1 MDTSDKAVI
10 LGAGPAGLTAGYEL
24 ARHGIPAC
32 ILEQDKVVGG
42 LSRTVNYKGFR
53 FDIGG
58 HRFYTKVGEVQRIWR
73 EILGDNFVER
83 DRLSRIYY
91 RNKFF
96 HYPLRPFNALWGLGP
111 LESCLILLSYFKSQ
125 LFPMRPEENFEQWIS
140 NRFGRRLFR
149 TFFKTYTEKVL
160 GMPCTE
166 VRAEWAAERIK
177 SLTLAQAIANVLFPR
192 IGKKKITTLIDR
204 FHYPIHGPG
213 MLWEKLADQLRERGQ
228 ELRLQTE
235 VVRLN
240 HDGRRI
246 LGIEVKN
253 ARGGLEEVTG
263 SEFISSIPMRG
274 LIRRLDPPAPE
285 IVCEAAERL
294 HYRDFLTVGVI
305 VNRPHLFPDNW
316 IYVHSTEVKVGRIQ
330 NYKNW
335 HPEMAGDAA
344 KTNLGLEYFCSRGDE
359 LWEKSDDDLKELA
372 KRELARLGLAR
383 PEDCEDC
390 IVIRVPKAYPV
401 YDTDY
406 ARYFPAVKAYLESF
420 SNLQC
425 VGRNGQHRYNSQDH
439 SMLTALLAVRNIMG
453 AHHDLWSVDTEGLNH
468 TEQEEPPARLSPEAA
483 YAKAP

>member
-1 MDTSDKAVI
+1 MDPTDNVVI

-24 ARHGIPAC
+24 ARHGIPAL

-42 LSRTVNYKGFR
+42 LSRTVNHKGFR

-58 HRFYTKVGEVQRIWR
+58 HRFYTKVGEVQRIW
-73 EILGDNFVER
+73 EEVLGDKFVER
-83 DRLSRIYY
+83 ARLSRIYY

-96 HYPLRPFNALWGLGP
+96 HYPLRPFNALWGLGL
-111 LESCLILLSYFKSQ
+111 LESCLILSSYLKSQ

-149 TFFKTYTEKVL
+149 IFFKTYTEKVL

-166 VRAEWAAERIK
+166 VRAEWAAQRIK
-177 SLTLAQAIANVLFPR
+177 SLTLAQAIANVVFPR
-192 IGKKKITTLIDR
+192 NGKKRITTLINK

-213 MLWEKLADQLRERGQ
+213 MMWEKLADQLRERGQ

-235 VVRLN
+235 IVRLN

-246 LGIEVKN
+246 LSVLVKN
-253 ARGGLEEVTG
+253 PEGGLEEKTG
-263 SEFISSIPMRG
+263 SEFISSIPLRG

-285 IVCEAAERL
+285 NVCEAAERL

-335 HPEMAGDAA
+335 HPEMSADPA

-359 LWEKSDDDLKELA
+359 LWEMPDERLKDLA
-372 KRELARLGLAR
+372 KRELERLGLAR
-383 PEDCEDC
+383 AEDCEDC

-401 YDTDY
+401 YDTGY
-406 ARYFPAVKAYLESF
+406 ARYFPTVKTYLGNF
-420 SNLQC
+420 SNLQL

-439 SMLTALLAVRNIMG
+439 SMLTALLAVRNILG
-453 AHHDLWSVDTEGLNH
+453 AHHDLWSVDTEELNH
-468 TEQEEPPARLSPEAA
+468 SEQEEPSVSLSAEAA
-483 YAKAP
+483 CLKAP

>member
-1 MDTSDKAVI
+1 MDSTDKVVI

-42 LSRTVNYKGFR
+42 LSRTVDYRGFR

-58 HRFYTKVGEVQRIWR
+58 HRFYTKVAEVQRIWE
-73 EILGDNFVER
+73 EILGDHFVER
-83 DRLSRIYY
+83 GRLSRIYY

-96 HYPLRPFNALWGLGP
+96 HYPLRPWNALRGLGP
-111 LESCLILLSYFKSQ
+111 FESCLILFSYLQSQ

-149 TFFKTYTEKVL
+149 IFFKTYTEKVL

-166 VRAEWAAERIK
+166 VRAEWAAQRIK
-177 SLTLAQAIANVLFPR
+177 NFTLGQAVASLFLRRN
-192 IGKKKITTLIDR
+192 GKKKITTLIDR

-213 MLWEKLADQLRERGQ
+213 MMWEKLTDRLREHGQ

-235 VVRLN
+235 VVRLS

-246 LGIEVKN
+246 LSVLVKN
-253 ARGGLEEVTG
+253 PPGGSEEIAG

-285 IVCEAAERL
+285 NVCEAAEQL

-305 VNRPHLFPDNW
+305 VNRAHLFPDNW

-335 HPEMAGDAA
+335 HPEMSADPA

-359 LWEKSDDDLKELA
+359 LWEMSDHKLKDLA
-372 KRELARLGLAR
+372 RRELERLGLAR
-383 PEDCEDC
+383 AEECEDC

-401 YDTDY
+401 YDRDY
-406 ARYFPAVKAYLESF
+406 ARYFPVVKTYLENF
-420 SNLQC
+420 SNLQL

-439 SMLTALLAVRNIMG
+439 SMVTALLAVRNILG
-453 AHHDLWSVDTEGLNH
+453 GHHDLWSVDTEELNH
-468 TEQEEPPARLSPEAA
+468 TEQEAPSVGLSTEPACL
-483 YAKAP
+483 KAP